1 MVFTGTSSFQ
11 LATQRL
17 EAHIGSSVAS
27 DIVIAGVTVGVQLE
41 NGSEWLMTS
50 GSFRPRAE
58 IVFEKFVPSF

>member
-1 MVFTGTSSFQ
+1 MIFTGTASFQ

-17 EAHIGSSVAS
+17 SAHIGSGVYR
-27 DIVIAGVTVGVQLE
+27 DIVVAGVTVGVQLE

-50 GSFRPRAE
+50 GSFRPLAE